1 MIQLTRKN
9 IFQKF
14 NFFHKFQNYLTLIF
28 IIFRDYLV
36 EKVLIHSLFWIE
48 QLVFDFI
55 SARYAILRT
64 FCIGIHKE
72 EISLRK
78 FISSGVFVKIFVRL
92 TNRLFLNRK
101 Y

>member
-1 MIQLTRKN
+1 MLV
-9 IFQKF
+9 
-14 NFFHKFQNYLTLIF
+14 F

-36 EKVLIHSLFWIE
+36 EKALIHSLFWIE

-72 EISLRK
+72 EISMKK